1 MYKFQKFVLDNGL
14 RLIVSPTDHNE
25 IALRLFIKG
34 GSQYE
39 RKEESGISHFI
50 EHMLF
55 RGTKR
60 WPAYELVEEKMER
73 ISQDNNGAH
82 TDLEQTSYFFRV
94 QPRYFI
100 EALDLLS
107 DLVWAPSM
115 KQEDIEKE
123 KQAVSEEIKKY
134 LDTPEQYVQD
144 ELWQEVCFG
153 DHPAGRPICGTEETI
168 RDFSESRIKKFFEK
182 TYVGSRIVL
191 VIAGELKKDAV
202 FEKVGKFF
210 GEIKTGVPENS
221 APIKLQQKSPKSIVF
236 YKDTQQTHLAAGF
249 KNPLRPGSME
259 SYTVKLLADIL
270 RRNIYL
276 SLVGKK
282 GNIYSVRTEYSQ
294 DPTKSFIR
302 SYAGIRHDRS
312 EETVLDILGEYKKM
326 ARGDI
331 EARDMDKSIR
341 SIIRGMKD
349 SFSMDPLDLAE
360 FFGLQELFVGKIL
373 TPREEFKIYQ
383 SLKVKYLQDLART
396 IFVPANLN
404 LAVIGPHTNEEKF
417 QKLLDKF

>member
-1 MYKFQKFVLDNGL
+1 MYKFEKIVLDNGL

-50 EHMLF
+50 EHMLL
-55 RGTKR
+55 RGTRR

-73 ISQDNNGAH
+73 ISQDNNGVH
-82 TDLEQTSYFFRV
+82 TDFEQTSYFFRV

-107 DLVWAPSM
+107 DLVWAPLI
-115 KQEDIEKE
+115 KPEDIEKE
-123 KQAVSEEIKKY
+123 KQAVPEEIKKY
-134 LDTPEQYVQD
+134 LDIPEQYVQD

-153 DHPAGRPICGTEETI
+153 DHPAGRPICGTEETV
-168 RDFSESRIKKFFEK
+168 RDFSEIRIRKFFEK
-182 TYVGSRIVL
+182 TYVGSRMVL
-191 VIAGELKKDAV
+191 AVAGDLKKDAV
-202 FEKVGKFF
+202 FEKVGRFF
-210 GEIKTGVPENS
+210 SEIKAGVPDNS
-221 APIKLQQKSPKSIVF
+221 TPVKLQQKNPKSLVF

-249 KNPLRPGSME
+249 KSPFRPGSME
-259 SYTVKLLADIL
+259 SYAAKVLADIL

-276 SLVGKK
+276 LLVGKK
-282 GNIYSVRTEYSQ
+282 GNIYSVCTEYWQ

-302 SYAGIRHDRS
+302 SYAGTRHDRA
-312 EETVLDILGEYKKM
+312 EETILDILSEYKKM

-331 EARDMDKSIR
+331 EAIDMDKSVR
-341 SIIRGMKD
+341 SIIRGMRD

-360 FFGLQELFVGKIL
+360 FFGLQELFTGEML

-383 SLKVKYLQDLART
+383 SLKVKYLQDLARL

-404 LAVIGPHTNEEKF
+404 LALIGPHTNEEKF
-417 QKLLDKF
+417 QKLLDRF